1 MLNKNVEV
9 FMGCDT
15 GWHFAS
21 TVLFG
26 APFDSTTSY
35 RPGTRLA
42 ALPSAANPT
51 ALKATVLIRTVTC
64 STGMS
69 LMSAT
74 SSCALA
80 TAAPHWMPS
89 PNKPA

>member
-26 APFDSTTSY
+26 APFDSTTMCMSRGQLRQQDIKY
-35 RPGTRLA
+35 WHCHA
-42 ALPSAANPT
+42 AV
-51 ALKATVLIRTVTC
+51 KER
-64 STGMS
+64 
-69 LMSAT
+69 
-74 SSCALA
+74 
-80 TAAPHWMPS
+80 
-89 PNKPA
+89 